1 GYHNTSF
8 ELDSVRKGVQDY
20 VIKDQVTRHLLVQ
33 VILHAV
39 ERQRLKDENKTL
51 MDQFERLS
59 LLDSNTELLNRRGL
73 EKIFS
78 REIAWLQKNHS
89 ILPAILLDLDDFKQV
104 NDLFGYTV
112 GDEVLRQIAHKLLAA
127 LRATDYVF
135 RIGGDEF
142 MVLLPGTPAADS
154 VQVAEKIRLAISE
167 KPIQVGSEKIEM
179 TASLGLIQVNEH
191 TGSVENLI
199 ARAHDVLSLG
209 KEEGKNRV
217 SSVLKEENSVVT
229 PHKLIDEILDQVRS
243 GKSFYVVKQPIF
255 RLKDKHVIGYEF
267 LSRSSVEVFKNPGD
281 FFRLGSEYNILGIV
295 DHHCFRNCIRTAAE
309 LTSGIKKHIN
319 VYPSTLVE
327 IGAKYLLDEFPPEA
341 NLRDFCIEISEE
353 LIVANPANLIK
364 PIQEL
369 RRSGLA
375 IAIDNVAFGKSSL
388 ESLVLLEPDMVKVD
402 KKWIIGLSKDKD
414 RMRALERMLKVARAL
429 ETTIIAEGIETQED
443 LKVLKS
449 LGISH
454 GQGFLLATPAE

>member
-1 GYHNTSF
+1 MGNGTLKVLLVEDDELDAKLVKYRLEEDAEHEFNLETVDTLESACGRIAKGGIDVILADLTLPDSDNRENTLKTLAEKAPGVPIVVLTGYHNTSF

-89 ILPAILLDLDDFKQV
+89 TLPAILLDLDDFKQV

-167 KPIQVGSEKIEM
+167 KPIQVGSDKIEM

-199 ARAHDVLSLG
+199 ARAHDVLSL
-209 KEEGKNRV
+209 
-217 SSVLKEENSVVT
+217 
-229 PHKLIDEILDQVRS
+229 
-243 GKSFYVVKQPIF
+243 
-255 RLKDKHVIGYEF
+255 
-267 LSRSSVEVFKNPGD
+267 
-281 FFRLGSEYNILGIV
+281 
-295 DHHCFRNCIRTAAE
+295 
-309 LTSGIKKHIN
+309 
-319 VYPSTLVE
+319 
-327 IGAKYLLDEFPPEA
+327 
-341 NLRDFCIEISEE
+341 
-353 LIVANPANLIK
+353 
-364 PIQEL
+364 
-369 RRSGLA
+369 
-375 IAIDNVAFGKSSL
+375 
-388 ESLVLLEPDMVKVD
+388 
-402 KKWIIGLSKDKD
+402 
-414 RMRALERMLKVARAL
+414 
-429 ETTIIAEGIETQED
+429 
-443 LKVLKS
+443 
-449 LGISH
+449 
-454 GQGFLLATPAE
+454 